1 MKKHNMEVTY
11 SKGATVML
19 AEERRQK
26 IMEILQKEGRVIAKD
41 LSEMFQ
47 ISVDSVRRDLTI
59 MEKQGQLQKTY
70 GGAVSVKPQSK
81 VRTLPLPESKR
92 YSQPTAHQDG
102 ISKIAASY
110 IHEHDTVFIGSAGI
124 QYGMLKHLPTDIP
137 FTLVTNSLKIADV
150 VRNKDNITSYL
161 IGGKLRPNSA
171 NSMIDTIAL
180 EMVSQ
185 FSFDIAFLTGG
196 GITASG
202 ISTATP
208 EGAAFHRRV
217 SELSR
222 KSICLAPHEKLGQR
236 MFISSIPMERI
247 DVIITDQAASE
258 KVIQEIEKR
267 NVEIVFTNA

>member
-1 MKKHNMEVTY
+1 
-11 SKGATVML
+11 ML

-26 IMEILQKEGRVIAKD
+26 IVEILQKDGRLIAKD
-41 LSEMFQ
+41 LSDMFQ
-47 ISVDSVRRDLTI
+47 ISIDSVRRDLTI
-59 MEKQGQLQKTY
+59 MENQGLLQKTY
-70 GGAVSVKPQSK
+70 GGAVSIKPQSK

-92 YSQPTAHQDG
+92 YSPPAAHQDA
-102 ISKIAASY
+102 ISKYGASY
-110 IHEHDTVFIGSAGI
+110 IHAHDTVFIGSAGI
-124 QYGMLKHLPTDIP
+124 QYGMLKYLPTDFP
-137 FTLVTNSLKIADV
+137 FTLVTNSMKIAEV

-171 NSMIDTIAL
+171 NSMIDTIAI
-180 EMVSQ
+180 EIVSR
-185 FSFDIAFLTGG
+185 FSFDIGFVTGG
-196 GITASG
+196 GITANG

-222 KSICLAPHEKLGQR
+222 KNICLAPHEKLGQQ
-236 MFISSIPMERI
+236 MFISSVPVERI

-267 NVEIVFTNA
+267 NVEIIFADA

>member
-1 MKKHNMEVTY
+1 
-11 SKGATVML
+11 ML

-41 LSEMFQ
+41 LSDLFQ

-70 GGAVSVKPQSK
+70 GGAVSIKPQSK
-81 VRTLPLPESKR
+81 VRTLPSPESKR
-92 YSQPTAHQDG
+92 YSQPAAHQDA
-102 ISKIAASY
+102 ISRIAASY
-110 IHEHDTVFIGSAGI
+110 IHKHDTVFIGSAGI
-124 QYGMLKHLPTDIP
+124 QYGMLKYLPTDFT
-137 FTLVTNSLKIADV
+137 FTLVTNSMKIADI
-150 VRNKDNITSYL
+150 VRNKENITSYL

-171 NSMIDTIAL
+171 NSMIDTIAV

-185 FSFDIAFLTGG
+185 FSFDMAFLTGG

-222 KSICLAPHEKLGQR
+222 KNICLAPHEKLGQQ
-236 MFISSIPMERI
+236 MFISSVPMERI
-247 DVIITDQAASE
+247 DVIITDQAAPE
-258 KVIQEIEKR
+258 KLIQEMEK
-267 NVEIVFTNA
+267 NHVEIIFTNA